1 MVAVRHSY
9 YGLAER
15 PKFEQAL
22 DAALTSLR
30 IPLPDR
36 AAKRSAN
43 SLYRA
48 KMLENEKIAAGMELN
63 GYEHRLSDATIPE
76 AVIHVQ
82 PSPSADD
89 ALFESIA
96 RQHQSHFETLQEQ
109 RVRHRVD
116 EETRLTYSSE
126 RHGDLMRIHSQ
137 GRYSH
142 ILGGEATL
150 DEQMSV
156 TLEEGPA
163 LGHVYEKKTVNRA
176 APPNLPRANGYGA
189 FSEFPTYRELNA
201 GQVRLEG
208 DVAGHQLPKVGESY
222 ESLRDSAA
230 LPKYN

>member
-1 MVAVRHSY
+1 MNEIKRSY

-36 AAKRSAN
+36 AAKRQAN

-63 GYEHRLSDATIPE
+63 GMEYRLSNATVPE

-89 ALFESIA
+89 ALFEAIA
-96 RQHQSHFETLQEQ
+96 QHHQTHFENEQE
-109 RVRHRVD
+109 RRMRHQVD
-116 EETRLTYSSE
+116 EQTRQNYMGE

-137 GRYSH
+137 GRTSH
-142 ILGGEATL
+142 ILHGEASL
-150 DEQMSV
+150 DERMSV
-156 TLEEGPA
+156 ELEEGLVP
-163 LGHVYEKKTVNRA
+163 GHVYEKKAVNRA
-176 APPNLPRANGYGA
+176 APPNLPPASGDVA
-189 FSEFPTYRELNA
+189 FPEFPTYRELNQ
-201 GQVRLEG
+201 GQVRMEG
-208 DVAGHQLPKVGESY
+208 VMGQQLPKTGESY

-230 LPKYN
+230 LPKYQ